1 MQTNV
6 FEHDLMTENSVWD
19 CYLIMFY
26 YILKNMVSYYRAHAG
41 GAQFKAT
48 LLTERDKQEHQYQ
61 NSTL

>member
-6 FEHDLMTENSVWD
+6 FEHDSMSENSIGH

-26 YILKNMVSYYRAHAG
+26 YILKNMVSYYRAHA
-41 GAQFKAT
+41 AEAKFKET